1 MTKPNLTRMVRDYAW
16 IALGSVLYSLSFD
29 WFYVPNQIGFG
40 GLTALG
46 MILNYLSP
54 AIPIGMVV
62 LILNI
67 PLFLLGWKFLG
78 GHTLVSSLFAMTA
91 TSVLVDL
98 IAAMYTFPSMDPMLA
113 AIFGGVSLGVSLGMI
128 FSKGATTGGTDLTA
142 RLLKLPFAWLPM
154 GKLLMV
160 VDLTM
165 LLSVSLVFRSMESA
179 MYGMI
184 SLYISTLVMDG
195 VLYGLDQSKVAYIVT
210 TRPQEIAAEID
221 RQMDRGATFL
231 HGEGSFSREEK
242 LVLMCAFKQKQIV
255 PLKALVHELDPEAFL
270 IVCDAHE
277 VLGQGFRRYQ
287 KNDL

>member
-91 TSVLVDL
+91 TSMLVDL

-287 KNDL
+287 KNDI

>member
-40 GLTALG
+40 GLTAPG

-287 KNDL
+287 KNDI

>member
-277 VLGQGFRRYQ
+277 VLGLGFRRYQ